1 VETRIYQ
8 LLMEAVAAEFGARMT
23 AMTNATKNADEQIED
38 LTLVANRTRQ
48 ANITSELLD
57 IIGGAEALNG

>member
-1 VETRIYQ
+1 VETRVYQ

-23 AMTNATKNADEQIED
+23 AMTSATKNAEEQIEN
-38 LTLVANRTRQ
+38 LTLIANRTRQ
-48 ANITSELLD
+48 ANITKELLD